1 MQDLYDFL
9 EEIDRLDEQ
18 ASKRMTTIL
27 NATKELEQLPHLAW
41 KIMEISE
48 NPDSSVSDLEK
59 VVRNDPSTASK
70 ILKIANSSF
79 YGLEREVSDLPRAI
93 LILGLKTIRDLV
105 IASAVL
111 NLFRSPD
118 PVSIRVWEHSVAT
131 AIGARLIS
139 LDFEHAQ
146 VDEAFVCG
154 LLHDVGNQILLKNLG
169 KPYSDMLLETE
180 GDEEQRVEIEKR
192 IFGFTHAQIGGELAK
207 KWNLSP
213 SLEKSLRYHHHFREV
228 MWTDIDERVKMI
240 IALVSLASKMA
251 HALGLGSKEDDEV
264 DYLKLALTAEAQFLT
279 LPKARLME
287 LGEQIKKTFFEENSL
302 FI

>member
-1 MQDLYDFL
+1 MQDLFDFL

-18 ASKRMTTIL
+18 ASDRMAKIL
-27 NATKELEQLPHLAW
+27 KATKELEQLPHLAW

-48 NPDSSVSDLEK
+48 NPESSLAELER
-59 VVRNDPSTASK
+59 VVRNDPATASK

-79 YGLEREVSDLPRAI
+79 YGLQREVSDLPRAI

-118 PVSIRVWEHSVAT
+118 PVSIRIWEHSVAT
-131 AIGARLIS
+131 AIGARLIG
-139 LDFEHAQ
+139 LEFEHAQ
-146 VDEAFVCG
+146 VDEAFICG
-154 LLHDVGNQILLKNLG
+154 LLHDLGNQVLLKNLG
-169 KPYSDMLLETE
+169 QAYSDMLLETE
-180 GDEEQRVEIEKR
+180 GDEDERVVIEKQ

-207 KWNLSP
+207 RWNLSP

-228 MWTDIDERVKMI
+228 MWTDLDQNVKMV
-240 IALVSLASKMA
+240 IAIVSLASKMA
-251 HALGLGSKEDDEV
+251 HALGLGSKAPDEV

-279 LPKARLME
+279 LPKSRLVEMA
-287 LGEQIKKTFFEENSL
+287 EQIRQTFFEENSL